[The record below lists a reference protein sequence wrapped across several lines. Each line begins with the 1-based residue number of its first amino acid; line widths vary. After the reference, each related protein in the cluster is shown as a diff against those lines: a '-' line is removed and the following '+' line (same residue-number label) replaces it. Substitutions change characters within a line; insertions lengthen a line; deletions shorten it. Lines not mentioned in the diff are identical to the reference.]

1 MKINTT
7 KNGEQKDVGNIN
19 SASYKKYSFARTG
32 RKGRKRYLLF
42 WINRNTSFYL
52 LFLTEGGLQE
62 RKTCYRKK
70 SIENSY
76 KNNYSSKRRKV
87 ATKNKQLFPH
97 GTNSHYDV
105 MFKAVIRSLL
115 QNSFKVLFLYL
126 IE

>member
-70 SIENSY
+70 ALKTRIKTTTLVSVEKLQPKI
-76 KNNYSSKRRKV
+76 NNYFR
-87 ATKNKQLFPH
+87 T
-97 GTNSHYDV
+97 
-105 MFKAVIRSLL
+105 
-115 QNSFKVLFLYL
+115 VLILTMTL
-126 IE
+126 CSRLS